1 METCQH
7 NGAPGHRFTG
17 LIRIKTVSIDYRLG
31 SYLYKKQGQT
41 QSAVNSNYIMRMT
54 MMMICTVY
62 SVHTTVRT
70 MMETIRELPLVTIP
84 ATWNGNYR
92 HGSFFAFLN
101 LPRFP
106 TQSARC
112 IAVRVFPLPPDPL
125 RVESV
130 GLGNAAWVSFP
141 IIIIN
146 YHHQVFWWW

>member
-41 QSAVNSNYIMRMT
+41 QSAVHGCIVNSNYIMRMT

-84 ATWNGNYR
+84 AT
-92 HGSFFAFLN
+92 
-101 LPRFP
+101 
-106 TQSARC
+106 
-112 IAVRVFPLPPDPL
+112 
-125 RVESV
+125 
-130 GLGNAAWVSFP
+130 
-141 IIIIN
+141 
-146 YHHQVFWWW
+146 